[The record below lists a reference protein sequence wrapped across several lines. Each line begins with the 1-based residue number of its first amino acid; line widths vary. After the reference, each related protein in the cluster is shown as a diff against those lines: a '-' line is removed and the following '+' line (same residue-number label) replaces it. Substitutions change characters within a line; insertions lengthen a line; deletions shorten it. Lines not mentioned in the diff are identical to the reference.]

1 MRSKLHIL
9 HVIDTLYPFGGTPVK
24 LLYQALNSSG
34 NFRFTICCIVD
45 EGELAL
51 KFREA
56 GVEVIALNYRKN
68 YDLRQLRAI
77 MRIIRER
84 DIDIVHTHFARS
96 NTYGRIAALLIGKPM
111 IVSEHGVPRNTWLP
125 MYSFDSILNL
135 FTSGHI
141 SNSKAT
147 LRSAQRT
154 IHFGRKNMSVIYNGV
169 PEPAEEV
176 PKIPRDD
183 MRLEFGLRPSDF
195 IVLYVGGLTF
205 WRNHIRLVKA
215 ASKLRLSIPE
225 IKVIF
230 IGEGPAFA
238 SLKDAVKEL
247 NLEEYV
253 LFWKY
258 LERGEVHRFMRCADI
273 YVNPAISEG
282 FGIATVEAMLSKL
295 PVICANSSSLPEL
308 IDNNKEGLLFE
319 PKNTEELSQ
328 CILDLY
334 QSKKKR
340 KDFGQAARETA
351 LEKFSIEQFVGAFE
365 QKYLSMVK
373 S

>member
-1 MRSKLHIL
+1 MGSKLHIL
-9 HVIDTLYPFGGTPVK
+9 HIIETLNPFGGTPVK
-24 LLYQALNSSG
+24 LLYQVLNSSG

-45 EGELAL
+45 EGGLAP

-96 NTYGRIAALLIGKPM
+96 NTYGRIAALLIGKPL
-111 IVSEHGVPRNTWLP
+111 IVSEHGILRNTTRA
-125 MYSFDSILNL
+125 MYFFDNFLNL
-135 FTSGHI
+135 FTSRNV
-141 SNSKAT
+141 SNSSAT
-147 LRSAQRT
+147 LRSVKKTVFLNRA
-154 IHFGRKNMSVIYNGV
+154 NMSVIHNGV
-169 PEPAEEV
+169 PDAFGEPLAVSRNKWRQEYG
-176 PKIPRDD
+176 
-183 MRLEFGLRPSDF
+183 FRPDDF
-195 IVLYVGGLTF
+195 IILEVGGHISV
-205 WRNHIRLVKA
+205 RNQVTLIEAV
-215 ASKLRLSIPE
+215 SKLRGSIPRM
-225 IKVIF
+225 KVVL
-230 IGEGPAFA
+230 IGDGPEHNT
-238 SLKDAVKEL
+238 LKEL
-247 NLEEYV
+247 VATYKLEDQV
-253 LFWKY
+253 FLWGY

-295 PVICANSSSLPEL
+295 PVICANSGSLPEL
-308 IDNNKEGLLFE
+308 IDNNKEELLFE

-340 KDFGQAARETA
+340 EDFGQAARETA